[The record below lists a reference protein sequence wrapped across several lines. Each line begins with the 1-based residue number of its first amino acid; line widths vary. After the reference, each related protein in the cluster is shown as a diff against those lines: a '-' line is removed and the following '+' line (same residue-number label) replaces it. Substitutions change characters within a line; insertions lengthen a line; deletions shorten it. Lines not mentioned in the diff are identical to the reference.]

1 MAKKTN
7 NKSWLARLK
16 SRPILWNLVLIAV
29 VLVLLLVLSYIALAV
44 GTRHGMRRTV
54 PDFTGLGLKDAQY
67 YAEQRGLKL
76 IINDSLYV
84 PAYPGGMVLEQL
96 PKGGVD
102 VKEGRKIYITINSFA
117 QKKLPMPYVAGRS
130 LRQAKNMLEGAGF
143 GIEKLEYV
151 EDIATNYV
159 LAQYLGG
166 VEITVESNIKIEKG
180 TGVVLKVGVSPDQNM
195 TTVPRLIGRK
205 LFDAKGKLWEQ
216 GLNVGKVNFDEG
228 INLLNQKDARVY
240 RQSISH
246 NATATLGAVVDLWLT
261 LDAES
266 VDKSSKASDKQAKE
280 LEEERLKAEQEL
292 RDSLEQAEAAGRN
305 TLLEALQESSQSN
318 ETITETDEDEFF

>member
-7 NKSWLARLK
+7 KKSWLAQLK
-16 SRPILWNLVLIAV
+16 SRPILWNLTLIAV
-29 VLVLLLVLSYIALAV
+29 VLISLLVLSYIALAV

-67 YAEQRGLKL
+67 YAEKRGLKL

-143 GIEKLEYV
+143 GIERLEYV

-166 VEITVESNIKIEKG
+166 VEITEQSDIKIEKG

-195 TTVPRLIGRK
+195 TTVPRLLGRK

-216 GLNVGKVNFDEG
+216 GLNVGEVTYDEG
-228 INLLNQKDARVY
+228 ITLLNEDDARVC
-240 RQSISH
+240 RQS
-246 NATATLGAVVDLWLT
+246 TLQSSQLPLGSKVSIHLT
-261 LDAES
+261 LDKEVVAAATAEAERALAEAL
-266 VDKSSKASDKQAKE
+266 KQREKA
-280 LEEERLKAEQEL
+280 
-292 RDSLEQAEAAGRN
+292 DSLARAEADSLRMLNAVAPQEQA
-305 TLLEALQESSQSN
+305 T
-318 ETITETDEDEFF
+318 EDEFFF

>member
-1 MAKKTN
+1 MAKKSN
-7 NKSWLARLK
+7 NKSWFARLK
-16 SRPILWNLVLIAV
+16 SRPILWNLTLIAV
-29 VLVLLLVLSYIALAV
+29 VLVSLLVLSYIALAV

-96 PKGGVD
+96 PKGGVA

-130 LRQAKNMLEGAGF
+130 LRQAKNMLESAGF

-159 LAQYLGG
+159 LAQYLNG
-166 VEITVESNIKIEKG
+166 VEITEQSNIKIEKG
-180 TGVVLKVGVSPDQNM
+180 TGVVLRVGVSPDQNI

-205 LFDAKGKLWEQ
+205 LFDAKGRLWEQ
-216 GLNVGKVNFDEG
+216 GLNVGQVTYDEG
-228 INLLNQKDARVY
+228 ITLLNEDDARVC
-240 RQSISH
+240 RQSVIQSSQLP
-246 NATATLGAVVDLWLT
+246 LGSTVSIHLT
-261 LDAES
+261 LDKQVVEAAAAEAERA
-266 VDKSSKASDKQAKE
+266 VTALLKQRE
-280 LEEERLKAEQEL
+280 LA
-292 RDSLEQAEAAGRN
+292 DSLARVAADSLRMVNEAQVEPQQ
-305 TLLEALQESSQSN
+305 T
-318 ETITETDEDEFF
+318 TEDEFFF

>member
-1 MAKKTN
+1 MAKKSN
-7 NKSWLARLK
+7 NKSWFARLK
-16 SRPILWNLVLIAV
+16 SRPILWNLTLIAV
-29 VLVLLLVLSYIALAV
+29 VLVSLLVLSYIALAV

-96 PKGGVD
+96 PKGGVA

-130 LRQAKNMLEGAGF
+130 LRQAKNMLESAGF
-143 GIEKLEYV
+143 GIEMLEYV

-159 LAQYLGG
+159 LAQYLNG
-166 VEITVESNIKIEKG
+166 VEITEQSNIKIEKG
-180 TGVVLKVGVSPDQNM
+180 TGVVLRVGVSPDQNI

-205 LFDAKGKLWEQ
+205 LFDAKGRLWEQ
-216 GLNVGKVNFDEG
+216 GLNVGQVTYDEG
-228 INLLNQKDARVY
+228 ITLLNEDDARVC
-240 RQSISH
+240 RQSVIQSSQLP
-246 NATATLGAVVDLWLT
+246 LGSTVSIHLT
-261 LDAES
+261 LDKQVVEAAAAEAERA
-266 VDKSSKASDKQAKE
+266 VTALLKQRE
-280 LEEERLKAEQEL
+280 LA
-292 RDSLEQAEAAGRN
+292 DSLARVAADSLRMVNEAQVEPQQ
-305 TLLEALQESSQSN
+305 T
-318 ETITETDEDEFF
+318 TEDEFFF

>member
-7 NKSWLARLK
+7 KKSWLAQLK
-16 SRPILWNLVLIAV
+16 SRPILWNLTLIAV
-29 VLVLLLVLSYIALAV
+29 VLISLLVLSYIALAV

-67 YAEQRGLKL
+67 YAEKRGLKL

-143 GIEKLEYV
+143 GIEHLEYV

-166 VEITVESNIKIEKG
+166 VEITEQSDIKIEKG

-195 TTVPRLIGRK
+195 TTVPRLLGRK

-216 GLNVGKVNFDEG
+216 GLNVGEVTYDEG
-228 INLLNQKDARVY
+228 ITLLNEDDARVC
-240 RQSISH
+240 RQS
-246 NATATLGAVVDLWLT
+246 TLQSSQLPLGSKVSIHLT
-261 LDAES
+261 LDKEVVAAATAEAERALAEAL
-266 VDKSSKASDKQAKE
+266 KQREKA
-280 LEEERLKAEQEL
+280 
-292 RDSLEQAEAAGRN
+292 DSLARAEADSLRMLNAV
-305 TLLEALQESSQSN
+305 APQEQ
-318 ETITETDEDEFF
+318 TTEDEFFF

>member
-7 NKSWLARLK
+7 KKSWLAQLK
-16 SRPILWNLVLIAV
+16 SRPILWNLTLIAV
-29 VLVLLLVLSYIALAV
+29 VLISLLVLSYIALAV

-67 YAEQRGLKL
+67 YAEKRGLKL

-143 GIEKLEYV
+143 GIERLEYV

-166 VEITVESNIKIEKG
+166 VEITEQSDIKIAKG

-195 TTVPRLIGRK
+195 TTVPRLLGRK

-216 GLNVGKVNFDEG
+216 GLNVGEVTYDEG
-228 INLLNQKDARVY
+228 ITLLNEDDARVC
-240 RQSISH
+240 RQS
-246 NATATLGAVVDLWLT
+246 TLQSSQLPLGSKVSIHLT
-261 LDAES
+261 LDKEVVAAATAEAERALAEAL
-266 VDKSSKASDKQAKE
+266 KQREKA
-280 LEEERLKAEQEL
+280 
-292 RDSLEQAEAAGRN
+292 DSLARAEADSLRMLNAV
-305 TLLEALQESSQSN
+305 APQEQ
-318 ETITETDEDEFF
+318 TTEDEFFF

>member
-7 NKSWLARLK
+7 KKSWLAQLK
-16 SRPILWNLVLIAV
+16 SRPILWNLTLIAV
-29 VLVLLLVLSYIALAV
+29 VLISLLVLSYIALAV

-67 YAEQRGLKL
+67 YAEKRGLKL

-143 GIEKLEYV
+143 GIEHLEYV

-166 VEITVESNIKIEKG
+166 VEITAESDIKIEKG

-195 TTVPRLIGRK
+195 TTVPRLLGRK

-216 GLNVGKVNFDEG
+216 GLNVGEVTYDEG
-228 INLLNQKDARVY
+228 ITLLNEDDARVC
-240 RQSISH
+240 RQS
-246 NATATLGAVVDLWLT
+246 TLQSSQLPLGSKVSIHLT
-261 LDAES
+261 LDKEVVAAATAEAERALAEAL
-266 VDKSSKASDKQAKE
+266 KQREKA
-280 LEEERLKAEQEL
+280 
-292 RDSLEQAEAAGRN
+292 DSLARAEADSLRMLNAV
-305 TLLEALQESSQSN
+305 APQEQ
-318 ETITETDEDEFF
+318 TTEDEFFF

>member
-7 NKSWLARLK
+7 KKSWLAQLK
-16 SRPILWNLVLIAV
+16 SRPILWNLTLIAV
-29 VLVLLLVLSYIALAV
+29 VLISLLVLSYIALAV

-67 YAEQRGLKL
+67 YAEKRGLKL

-96 PKGGVD
+96 PKGGVA

-143 GIEKLEYV
+143 GIEHLEYV

-166 VEITVESNIKIEKG
+166 VEVTAESDIKIEKG

-195 TTVPRLIGRK
+195 TTVPRLLGRK

-216 GLNVGKVNFDEG
+216 GLNVGEVTYDEG
-228 INLLNQKDARVY
+228 ITLLNEDDARVC
-240 RQSISH
+240 RQS
-246 NATATLGAVVDLWLT
+246 TLQSSQLPLGSKVSIHLT
-261 LDAES
+261 LDKEVVAAATAEAERALAEAL
-266 VDKSSKASDKQAKE
+266 KQREKA
-280 LEEERLKAEQEL
+280 
-292 RDSLEQAEAAGRN
+292 DSLARAEADSLRMLNAV
-305 TLLEALQESSQSN
+305 APQEQ
-318 ETITETDEDEFF
+318 TTEDEFFF

>member
-216 GLNVGKVNFDEG
+216 GLNVGDVTYDEG
-228 INLLNQKDARVY
+228 ITLLNEDDARVC
-240 RQSISH
+240 RQSIMQSSQMP
-246 NATATLGAVVDLWLT
+246 LGSAVSIHLT
-261 LDAES
+261 LDKEVVEAAAAEAERALAEAL
-266 VDKSSKASDKQAKE
+266 KQREKA
-280 LEEERLKAEQEL
+280 
-292 RDSLEQAEAAGRN
+292 DSLARAEADSLRMLNAAAPQEQAA
-305 TLLEALQESSQSN
+305 
-318 ETITETDEDEFF
+318 EDEFFF

>member
-7 NKSWLARLK
+7 KKSWLAQLK
-16 SRPILWNLVLIAV
+16 SRPILWNLTLIAV
-29 VLVLLLVLSYIALAV
+29 VLISLLVLSYIALAV

-67 YAEQRGLKL
+67 YAEKRGLKL

-143 GIEKLEYV
+143 GIERLEYV

-166 VEITVESNIKIEKG
+166 VEVTAESDIKIEKG

-195 TTVPRLIGRK
+195 TTVPRLLGRK

-216 GLNVGKVNFDEG
+216 GLNVGEVTYDEG
-228 INLLNQKDARVY
+228 ITLLNEDDARVC
-240 RQSISH
+240 RQS
-246 NATATLGAVVDLWLT
+246 TLQSSQLPLGSKVSIHLT
-261 LDAES
+261 LDKEVVAAATAEAERALAEAL
-266 VDKSSKASDKQAKE
+266 KQREKA
-280 LEEERLKAEQEL
+280 
-292 RDSLEQAEAAGRN
+292 DSLARAEADSLRMLNAV
-305 TLLEALQESSQSN
+305 APQEQ
-318 ETITETDEDEFF
+318 TTEDEFFF

>member
-1 MAKKTN
+1 MAKKSN
-7 NKSWLARLK
+7 NKSWFARLK
-16 SRPILWNLVLIAV
+16 SRPILWNLTLIAV
-29 VLVLLLVLSYIALAV
+29 VLVSLLVLSYIALAV

-130 LRQAKNMLEGAGF
+130 LRQAKNMLESAGF

-159 LAQYLGG
+159 LAQYLNG
-166 VEITVESNIKIEKG
+166 VEITEQSNIKIEKG
-180 TGVVLKVGVSPDQNM
+180 TGVVLRVGVSPDQNV

-205 LFDAKGKLWEQ
+205 LFDAKGRLWEQ
-216 GLNVGKVNFDEG
+216 GLNVGQVTYDEG
-228 INLLNQKDARVY
+228 ITLLNEDDARVC
-240 RQSISH
+240 RQSVIQSSQLP
-246 NATATLGAVVDLWLT
+246 LGSTVSIHLT
-261 LDAES
+261 LDKQVVEAAAAEAERA
-266 VDKSSKASDKQAKE
+266 VAALLKQRE
-280 LEEERLKAEQEL
+280 LA
-292 RDSLEQAEAAGRN
+292 DSLARVAADSLRMVNEAQVEPQQ
-305 TLLEALQESSQSN
+305 T
-318 ETITETDEDEFF
+318 TEDEFFF

>member
-1 MAKKTN
+1 MKRKTN
-7 NKSWLARLK
+7 SSWFATLK
-16 SRPILWNLVLIAV
+16 SKPILWNITLIVV
-29 VLVLLLVLSYIALAV
+29 VLLSLLILSYVALAI

-54 PDFTGLGLKDAQY
+54 PDFTGLALKDAKY
-67 YAEQRGLKL
+67 YAEKRGLKL

-102 VKEGRKIYITINSFA
+102 VKAGRKIYITINSFA

-143 GIEKLEYV
+143 GIERLEYV

-166 VEITVESNIKIEKG
+166 VEITAESDIKIEKG
-180 TGVVLKVGVSPDQNM
+180 TGVVLKVGVSPDQNL

-216 GLNVGKVNFDEG
+216 GLNVGQIVYDDG
-228 INLLNQKDARVY
+228 INLLNEDDARVCY
-240 RQSISH
+240 QSAMQTSELK
-246 NATATLGAVVDLWLT
+246 LGESVSIRLT
-261 LDAES
+261 LDKEAVDAAAE
-266 VDKSSKASDKQAKE
+266 
-280 LEEERLKAEQEL
+280 KAEKALKEMAKQREL
-292 RDSLEQAEAAGRN
+292 ADSLARIEADSLRMLQVVEPQPEQA
-305 TLLEALQESSQSN
+305 
-318 ETITETDEDEFF
+318 EDEFFF

>member
-1 MAKKTN
+1 MAKKSN
-7 NKSWLARLK
+7 NKSWFARLK
-16 SRPILWNLVLIAV
+16 SRPILWNLTLIAV
-29 VLVLLLVLSYIALAV
+29 VLVSLLVLSYIALAV

-76 IINDSLYV
+76 IINESLYV

-96 PKGGVD
+96 PKGGVA

-130 LRQAKNMLEGAGF
+130 LRQAKNMLESAGF

-159 LAQYLGG
+159 LAQYLNG
-166 VEITVESNIKIEKG
+166 VEITEQSNIKIEKG
-180 TGVVLKVGVSPDQNM
+180 TGVVLRVGVSPDQNV

-205 LFDAKGKLWEQ
+205 LFDAKGRLWEQ
-216 GLNVGKVNFDEG
+216 GLNVGQVTYDEG
-228 INLLNQKDARVY
+228 ITLLNEDDARVC
-240 RQSISH
+240 RQSVIQSSQLP
-246 NATATLGAVVDLWLT
+246 LGSTVSIHLT
-261 LDAES
+261 LDKQVVEEAAAEAERA
-266 VDKSSKASDKQAKE
+266 VTALLKQRE
-280 LEEERLKAEQEL
+280 LA
-292 RDSLEQAEAAGRN
+292 DSLARVAADSLRMVNEAQVEPQQ
-305 TLLEALQESSQSN
+305 T
-318 ETITETDEDEFF
+318 TEDEFFF

>member
-7 NKSWLARLK
+7 KKSWLAQLK
-16 SRPILWNLVLIAV
+16 SRPILWNLTLIAV
-29 VLVLLLVLSYIALAV
+29 VLISLLVLSYIALAV

-67 YAEQRGLKL
+67 YAEKRGLKL

-143 GIEKLEYV
+143 GIEHLEYV

-166 VEITVESNIKIEKG
+166 VEVTAESDIKIEKG

-195 TTVPRLIGRK
+195 TTVPRLLGRK
-205 LFDAKGKLWEQ
+205 LFEAKGKLWEQ
-216 GLNVGKVNFDEG
+216 GLNVGEVTYDEG
-228 INLLNQKDARVY
+228 ITLLNEDDARVC
-240 RQSISH
+240 RQS
-246 NATATLGAVVDLWLT
+246 TLQSSQLPLGSKVSIHLT
-261 LDAES
+261 LDKEVVAAATAEAERALAEAL
-266 VDKSSKASDKQAKE
+266 KQREKA
-280 LEEERLKAEQEL
+280 
-292 RDSLEQAEAAGRN
+292 DSLARAEADSLRMLNAV
-305 TLLEALQESSQSN
+305 APQEQ
-318 ETITETDEDEFF
+318 TTEDEFFF

>member
-216 GLNVGKVNFDEG
+216 GLNVGNVTYDEG
-228 INLLNQKDARVY
+228 ITLLNEDDARVC
-240 RQSISH
+240 RQSIMQSSQMP
-246 NATATLGAVVDLWLT
+246 LGSAVSIHIT
-261 LDAES
+261 LDKEVVAAAAAEAERALAEAL
-266 VDKSSKASDKQAKE
+266 KQREKA
-280 LEEERLKAEQEL
+280 
-292 RDSLEQAEAAGRN
+292 DSLARAEADSLRMLNAAAPQEQAA
-305 TLLEALQESSQSN
+305 
-318 ETITETDEDEFF
+318 EDEFFF

>member
-1 MAKKTN
+1 MRFMAKKSN
-7 NKSWLARLK
+7 NRSWFARLK
-16 SRPILWNLVLIAV
+16 SRPILWNLTLIAV
-29 VLVLLLVLSYIALAV
+29 VLISLLVLSYIALAV

-130 LRQAKNMLEGAGF
+130 LRQAKNMLESAGF

-159 LAQYLGG
+159 LAQYLNG
-166 VEITVESNIKIEKG
+166 VEITEQSNIKIEKG
-180 TGVVLKVGVSPDQNM
+180 TGVVLRVGVSPDQNI

-205 LFDAKGKLWEQ
+205 LFDAKGRLWEQ
-216 GLNVGKVNFDEG
+216 GLNVGQVTYDEG
-228 INLLNQKDARVY
+228 ITLLNEDDARVC
-240 RQSISH
+240 RQSVIQSSQLP
-246 NATATLGAVVDLWLT
+246 LGSTVSIHLT
-261 LDAES
+261 LDKQVVEAAAAEAERA
-266 VDKSSKASDKQAKE
+266 VAALLKQRE
-280 LEEERLKAEQEL
+280 LA
-292 RDSLEQAEAAGRN
+292 DSLARVAADSLRMVNEAQVEPQQ
-305 TLLEALQESSQSN
+305 T
-318 ETITETDEDEFF
+318 TEDEFFF

>member
-1 MAKKTN
+1 MAKKV
-7 NKSWLARLK
+7 KQSWIARLK
-16 SRPILWNLVLIAV
+16 SKPVLWNLVLIAA
-29 VLVLLLVLSYIALAV
+29 VLLSLLVLSYIALAV

-54 PDFTGLGLKDAQY
+54 PDFIGLGLKDAQY
-67 YAEQRGLKL
+67 YAQKKGLRL

-96 PKGGVD
+96 PKGGVA

-143 GIEKLEYV
+143 GIEHLEYV

-166 VEITVESNIKIEKG
+166 VEVTAESDIKIEKG
-180 TGVVLKVGVSPDQNM
+180 SGVVLKVGVSPDQNT
-195 TTVPRLIGRK
+195 TTVPRLLGRK

-216 GLNVGKVNFDEG
+216 GLNVGEVTYDDG
-228 INLLNQKDARVY
+228 ITLLNEDNARVC
-240 RQSISH
+240 RQSVLQSSQLP
-246 NATATLGAVVDLWLT
+246 LGSRVSLHLT
-261 LDAES
+261 LDKEVVAAATAE
-266 VDKSSKASDKQAKE
+266 A
-280 LEEERLKAEQEL
+280 ERQLAEQLKQREMA
-292 RDSLEQAEAAGRN
+292 DSLARVEADSLRMLNDVAPQQQAE
-305 TLLEALQESSQSN
+305 
-318 ETITETDEDEFF
+318 EDEFFF

>member
-96 PKGGVD
+96 PNGGVD

-166 VEITVESNIKIEKG
+166 VEITAESNIKIEKG

-216 GLNVGKVNFDEG
+216 GLNVGDVTYDEG
-228 INLLNQKDARVY
+228 ITLLNEDDARVC
-240 RQSISH
+240 RQSIMQSSQMP
-246 NATATLGAVVDLWLT
+246 LGSAVSIHLT
-261 LDAES
+261 LDKEVVAAAAAEAERALAEAL
-266 VDKSSKASDKQAKE
+266 KQREKA
-280 LEEERLKAEQEL
+280 
-292 RDSLEQAEAAGRN
+292 DSLARAEADSLRMLNAAAPQEQAA
-305 TLLEALQESSQSN
+305 
-318 ETITETDEDEFF
+318 EDEFFF

>member
-7 NKSWLARLK
+7 KKSWLAQLK
-16 SRPILWNLVLIAV
+16 SRPILWNLTLIAV
-29 VLVLLLVLSYIALAV
+29 VLISLLVLSYIALAV

-67 YAEQRGLKL
+67 YAEKRGLKL

-96 PKGGVD
+96 PKGGVA

-143 GIEKLEYV
+143 GIERLEYV

-166 VEITVESNIKIEKG
+166 VEITAESDIKIEKG
-180 TGVVLKVGVSPDQNM
+180 TGVVLKVGVSPDQNL

-216 GLNVGKVNFDEG
+216 GLNVGQIVYDDG
-228 INLLNQKDARVY
+228 INLLNEDDARVCY
-240 RQSISH
+240 QSAMQTSELK
-246 NATATLGAVVDLWLT
+246 LGESVSIRLT
-261 LDAES
+261 LDKEAVDAAAE
-266 VDKSSKASDKQAKE
+266 
-280 LEEERLKAEQEL
+280 KAEKALKEMAKQREL
-292 RDSLEQAEAAGRN
+292 ADSLARIEADSLRMLQVVEPQPEQA
-305 TLLEALQESSQSN
+305 
-318 ETITETDEDEFF
+318 EDEFFF

>member
-1 MAKKTN
+1 MLIFGV
-7 NKSWLARLK
+7 LA
-16 SRPILWNLVLIAV
+16 
-29 VLVLLLVLSYIALAV
+29 LLVALSYVALSC

-54 PDFTGLGLKDAQY
+54 PDFTGLGLNDAQY
-67 YAEQRGLKL
+67 YATERGLEM
-76 IINDSLYV
+76 IVNDSLYV

-102 VKEGRKIYITINSFA
+102 VKAGRKIYLTINSFA

-143 GIEKLEYV
+143 GIERLEYV

-166 VEITVESNIKIEKG
+166 VEITEQSDIKIEKG

-195 TTVPRLIGRK
+195 TTVPRLLGRK

-216 GLNVGKVNFDEG
+216 GLNVGEVTYDEG
-228 INLLNQKDARVY
+228 ITLLNEDDARVC
-240 RQSISH
+240 RQS
-246 NATATLGAVVDLWLT
+246 TL
-261 LDAES
+261 
-266 VDKSSKASDKQAKE
+266 Q
-280 LEEERLKAEQEL
+280 
-292 RDSLEQAEAAGRN
+292 
-305 TLLEALQESSQSN
+305 SSQLPLGSKVS
-318 ETITETDEDEFF
+318 I

>member
-7 NKSWLARLK
+7 KKSWLAQLK
-16 SRPILWNLVLIAV
+16 SRPILWNLTLIAV
-29 VLVLLLVLSYIALAV
+29 VLISLLVLSYIALAV

-67 YAEQRGLKL
+67 YAEKRGLKL

-143 GIEKLEYV
+143 GIERLEYV

-166 VEITVESNIKIEKG
+166 VEITEQSDIKIEKG

-195 TTVPRLIGRK
+195 TTVPRLLGRK

-216 GLNVGKVNFDEG
+216 GLNVGEVTYDDG
-228 INLLNQKDARVY
+228 ITLLNEDDARVC
-240 RQSISH
+240 RQS
-246 NATATLGAVVDLWLT
+246 TLQSSQLPLGSKVSIHLT
-261 LDAES
+261 LDKEVVAAATAEAERALAEAL
-266 VDKSSKASDKQAKE
+266 KQREKA
-280 LEEERLKAEQEL
+280 
-292 RDSLEQAEAAGRN
+292 DSLARAEADSLRMLNAV
-305 TLLEALQESSQSN
+305 APQEQ
-318 ETITETDEDEFF
+318 TTEDEFFF

>member
-1 MAKKTN
+1 MAKKSN
-7 NKSWLARLK
+7 NKSWFARLK
-16 SRPILWNLVLIAV
+16 SRPILWNLTLIAV
-29 VLVLLLVLSYIALAV
+29 VLISLLVLSYIALAV

-130 LRQAKNMLEGAGF
+130 LRQAKNMLESAGF

-166 VEITVESNIKIEKG
+166 VEITEQSNIKIEKG
-180 TGVVLKVGVSPDQNM
+180 TGVVLRVGVSPDQNI

-205 LFDAKGKLWEQ
+205 LFDAKGRLWEQ
-216 GLNVGKVNFDEG
+216 GLNVGQVTYDEG
-228 INLLNQKDARVY
+228 ITLLNEDDARVC
-240 RQSISH
+240 RQSVIQSSQLP
-246 NATATLGAVVDLWLT
+246 LGSTVSIHLT
-261 LDAES
+261 LDKQVVEAAAAEAERA
-266 VDKSSKASDKQAKE
+266 VTVLLKQRE
-280 LEEERLKAEQEL
+280 LA
-292 RDSLEQAEAAGRN
+292 DSLARVAADSLRMVNEAQVEPQQ
-305 TLLEALQESSQSN
+305 T
-318 ETITETDEDEFF
+318 TEDEFFF

>member
-7 NKSWLARLK
+7 KKSWLAQLK
-16 SRPILWNLVLIAV
+16 SRPILWNLTLIAV
-29 VLVLLLVLSYIALAV
+29 VLISLLVLSYIALAV

-54 PDFTGLGLKDAQY
+54 PDFTGLVLKDAQY
-67 YAEQRGLKL
+67 YAEKRGLKL

-143 GIEKLEYV
+143 GIERLEYV

-166 VEITVESNIKIEKG
+166 VEVTAESDIKIEKG

-195 TTVPRLIGRK
+195 TTVPRLLGRK

-216 GLNVGKVNFDEG
+216 GLNVGEVTYDEG
-228 INLLNQKDARVY
+228 ITLLNEDDARVC
-240 RQSISH
+240 RQS
-246 NATATLGAVVDLWLT
+246 TLQSSQLPLGSKVSIHLT
-261 LDAES
+261 LDKEAVAAATAEAERALAEAL
-266 VDKSSKASDKQAKE
+266 KQREKA
-280 LEEERLKAEQEL
+280 
-292 RDSLEQAEAAGRN
+292 DSLARAEADSLRMLNAVAPQEQA
-305 TLLEALQESSQSN
+305 T
-318 ETITETDEDEFF
+318 EDEFFF